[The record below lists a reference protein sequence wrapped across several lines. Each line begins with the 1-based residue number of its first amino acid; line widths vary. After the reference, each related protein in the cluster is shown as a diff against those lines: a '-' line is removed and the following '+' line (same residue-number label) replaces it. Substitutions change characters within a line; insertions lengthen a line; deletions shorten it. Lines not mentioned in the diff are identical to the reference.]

1 VPPVPD
7 NQAEAIAATDS
18 GVAQFPNL
26 FSPLAVGPL
35 TLKNRIFVTGHMTM
49 MVTGGVP
56 SEAQAAYYAAR
67 ARGGVAMIVTEAA
80 AVHETGLRGGKVISA
95 IDDACI
101 PGYARIVEACAD
113 YGCPVLGQLFH
124 PGREMTTAPD
134 GSLLAAYAPSAVRSD
149 RFHVVPRALP
159 RALIREIVAGYSDA
173 ARRLQRA
180 GLAGAEIVANMGYL
194 PSQFLNPRT
203 NRRDDDYGG
212 SFENRLRFLREVIA
226 DIRDKCGGGAVLGLR
241 ISLDEASH
249 DGMREEEVGEI
260 CCALDSDGTLDYF
273 NLIGGSSSDA
283 AGSLHIAPPMWVANA
298 YLAPAAGRLKARL
311 RAPVF
316 LAGRINQPQEA
327 ERVLE
332 QGQADLCGMTRATI
346 CDPEI
351 ANKARAGWLDDIRA
365 CIGCNQ
371 ACIGHEQRGYPISCI
386 QYPESGR
393 ELIYGSLPKA
403 EAPRRVLVAGGGPA
417 GLKAAAVA
425 SARGHD
431 VTLYEAG
438 ARLGGQV
445 LLAQELPGR
454 AEFGGLA
461 ANLARE
467 AERAGVR
474 VVLSTAVDRGLI
486 ASEKPDAVVL
496 ATGARPYRPAIEG
509 AEAAHVVEAWDVLR
523 GEANVGSSVVVADW
537 RADWVGLGV
546 AEKLVRAG
554 CRVRLCV
561 NAAVP
566 GESLQQYVRDHWAG
580 VLHGLG
586 VEVIPYARL
595 FGADEDSVFFVH
607 GASGAPLVVED
618 VDTLVLAQGA
628 APATEL
634 ETELADYDG
643 EVHVI
648 GDCKAPRTAE
658 EAVLEGLKAAA
669 EV

>member
-1 VPPVPD
+1 MPPIPEQQV
-7 NQAEAIAATDS
+7 EAPTAAR
-18 GVAQFPNL
+18 APRFPRL

-49 MVTGGVP
+49 MATDGVP

-67 ARGGVAMIVTEAA
+67 AKGGVAMIVTEAA
-80 AVHETGLRGGKVISA
+80 AVHWTGLRGGKVISA
-95 IDDACI
+95 ADDACI
-101 PGYARIVEACAD
+101 PGYARIVEACAQ

-124 PGREMTTAPD
+124 PGREMTTAAD

-149 RFHVVPRALP
+149 RFRVVPRALP
-159 RALIREIVAGYSDA
+159 RALIREIVAGYGDA
-173 ARRLQRA
+173 ARRLQCA
-180 GLAGAEIVANMGYL
+180 GLAGCEIVANMGYL

-212 SFENRLRFLREVIA
+212 SFDNRLRFLREVIV
-226 DIRDKCGGGAVLGLR
+226 DIRKKCGGDAVLGLR
-241 ISLDEASH
+241 ISLDEAAH
-249 DGMREEEVGEI
+249 DGMTEDEAGDI
-260 CCALDSDGTLDYF
+260 CCALDRDGTLDYF

-283 AGSLHIAPPMWVANA
+283 AGSLHIVPPMSVANA

-332 QGQADLCGMTRATI
+332 ERQADLCGMTRATI

-351 ANKARAGWLDDIRA
+351 ANKARAGRLDDIRA

-393 ELIYGSLPKA
+393 ELRYGILRKS

-417 GLKAAAVA
+417 GMKAAAVA
-425 SARGHD
+425 AARGHH

-438 ARLGGQV
+438 PRLGGQV
-445 LLAQELPGR
+445 LLAQELPAR

-461 ANLARE
+461 VNLARE
-467 AERAGVR
+467 VDRAGVR
-474 VVLSTAVDRGLI
+474 VVLNASADRGLI
-486 ASEKPDAVVL
+486 DRENPDAVVL
-496 ATGARPYRPAIEG
+496 ATGARPYRPEIEG
-509 AEAAHVVEAWDVLR
+509 AEASHVVEAWDVLK
-523 GEANVGSSVVVADW
+523 GAANVGSSVVVADW

-546 AEKLVRAG
+546 AEKLARDG

-566 GESLQQYVRDHWAG
+566 GESLQQYVRDHWMG

-586 VEVIPYARL
+586 VEATPYARL
-595 FGADEDSVFFVH
+595 YGADEDSVYFVH
-607 GASGAPLVVED
+607 SASGAPMIVEG
-618 VDTLVLAQGA
+618 VDTLVLAQGH
-628 APATEL
+628 APVTDL
-634 ETELADYDG
+634 EAQLDGYPG
-643 EVHVI
+643 EVHIV

-658 EAVLEGLKAAA
+658 EAVLEGLKAA
-669 EV
+669 VDL